1 MILFYPIAYFHS
13 SIKNITVKHL
23 ISFILGFSTVQF
35 FIGREYIFAFGVA
48 IISYLMMLLLPK
60 KLSPYFVILFA
71 MISLTAE
78 YIYIIFIVIFIDIFM
93 ILDHGE
99 WIYLVY

>member
-1 MILFYPIAYFHS
+1 MLLFYPIAYFHT

-71 MISLTAE
+71 MICLTAE